1 MKNDPKTPNLPCI
14 RCHEKEA
21 RDGGAMCWDCTH
33 VASVNGVGPRGRTA
47 YDLGVDRLAKVRE
60 PRDEAWTS
68 IGTGK
73 YINRRGF
80 NA

>member
-33 VASVNGVGPRGRTA
+33 AGTVNGIRPRKKPQNDGQTM
-47 YDLGVDRLAKVRE
+47 
-60 PRDEAWTS
+60 RDESWTS
-68 IGTGK
+68 IGYAKFRKNDTHTRT
-73 YINRRGF
+73 ND
-80 NA
+80 A